1 MMAAAHFELGC
12 FCLLLAVT
20 PVDLPAQPKADVA
33 GPPCF
38 TLGQRADSSL
48 PRPVALSQQS
58 CNTKCQEQQ
67 TDCALRCDQDAACI
81 RRCRAA
87 AEDCT
92 ARCIQGPAAPPADR
106 PAPTAGLLLP
116 TVGAVWAG
124 N

>member
-1 MMAAAHFELGC
+1 MAAARFEFGC
-12 FCLLLAVT
+12 FGLLLAIT
-20 PVDLPAQPKADVA
+20 PVHLSAQPDTEVV
-33 GPPCF
+33 GPPSL
-38 TLGQRADSSL
+38 TLEHREEPSL
-48 PRPVALSQQS
+48 LRPFALSQQS

-92 ARCIQGPAAPPADR
+92 ARCIQGPAAPPAGRPTPTSGLLR
-106 PAPTAGLLLP
+106 PAI
-116 TVGAVWAG
+116 GAVWAG